1 MGTLLLPLVAM
12 LAGIVSF
19 SSPCCLPL
27 LPGYV
32 SYISALPVAD
42 LSPRDA
48 RRVTVRAAML
58 FVAGFTLIFSLL
70 GAASGLLGA
79 WLITNLDTIVRVA
92 GVGIIA
98 LGLTSMGLFRIRW
111 LLRERRFDLA
121 RLPRGPSGA
130 FPLGMAFAAGWTP
143 CIGPILATILTTAAV
158 AGTATWGAFLLVC
171 YSIGLGLPF
180 IALAVGFDRLR
191 GSLGFLQ
198 RNGRRIEIVGG
209 MLMVAVGVLF
219 VSGDWQQLFRPLQRE
234 FAQLG
239 WPPI

>member
-98 LGLTSMGLFRIRW
+98 LGLTSMGLFRIPW